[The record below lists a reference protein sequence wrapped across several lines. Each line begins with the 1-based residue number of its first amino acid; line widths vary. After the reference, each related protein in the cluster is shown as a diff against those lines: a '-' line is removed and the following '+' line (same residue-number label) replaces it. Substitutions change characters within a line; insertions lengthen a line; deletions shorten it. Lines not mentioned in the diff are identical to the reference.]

1 MNFSEEWAEVRVGDL
16 GQVFTG
22 RTPSTKCP
30 EYFGNEFFFITPG
43 DMHQGKHVHAT
54 ERKISDAGA
63 NLLRRIQ
70 LPPNSV
76 CVSCIG
82 WQMGE
87 VVMTSAKSFTNQQ
100 INSIVPNND
109 VDPDFLYYSFV
120 PRKQELLSLAS
131 AIGVRT
137 PILNKSSF
145 CDLHI
150 LLPPLE
156 TQRKISSILSAY
168 DELIENNTRRIK
180 ILEEMAHALYREWF
194 VHFRFPGHEKVRM
207 MDSSLGRIPEKWE
220 IKPLGEVTLN
230 FDSRRKPLSSMQRAQ
245 RQGEYPYYGAAKI
258 LDYIDDFIFDGKY
271 LLIAEDGSVITP
283 NGKPVLQLVNA
294 KFWVNNHTHIIQ
306 GKIPIST
313 EFLYYRLLDL
323 EISGYIT
330 GAAQPKVTQAN
341 LNRIPVIVP
350 TGHLLLQF
358 NEMAENCALE
368 VRNLQRKNDNLRRTR
383 DLLLPRMI
391 SGELKYTSEI

>member
-1 MNFSEEWAEVRVGDL
+1 
-16 GQVFTG
+16 
-22 RTPSTKCP
+22 
-30 EYFGNEFFFITPG
+30 
-43 DMHQGKHVHAT
+43 
-54 ERKISDAGA
+54 
-63 NLLRRIQ
+63 
-70 LPPNSV
+70 
-76 CVSCIG
+76 
-82 WQMGE
+82 MGE